1 MFKEYRKLRGYTQE
15 QLAELVE
22 ISWRQLNR
30 IENETSIPTLETFK
44 KLIDILK
51 IKDKDIIE
59 YLTIKKREVKNDLK

>member
-15 QLAELVE
+15 QLAELVG

-44 KLIDILK
+44 KLVDVLK
-51 IKDKDIIE
+51 IKDKDVME
-59 YLTIKKREVKNDLK
+59 YLSIKK

>member
-44 KLIDILK
+44 KLIDVLK

-59 YLTIKKREVKNDLK
+59 YLKIKK

>member
-59 YLTIKKREVKNDLK
+59 YLKIKK

>member
-51 IKDKDIIE
+51 IKDKDVLD
-59 YLTIKKREVKNDLK
+59 YLKLKK